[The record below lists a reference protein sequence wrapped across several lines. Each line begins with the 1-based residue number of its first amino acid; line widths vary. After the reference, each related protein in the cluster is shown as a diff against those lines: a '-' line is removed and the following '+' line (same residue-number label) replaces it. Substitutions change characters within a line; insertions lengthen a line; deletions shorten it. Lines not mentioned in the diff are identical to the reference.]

1 MDEFVIVL
9 IDDIHI
15 YSKTE
20 AEHAEHLRIAPE
32 ILIKEQLYAK
42 FLKWEFWLK

>member
-9 IDDIHI
+9 IDDISI
-15 YSKTE
+15 YSKAE
-20 AEHAEHLRIAPE
+20 VEHAECLRTTSE
-32 ILIKEQLYAK
+32 ILIKDQLYAK